1 MTSNFQ
7 VKSQQVDIWV
17 SYKSNT
23 CQCTECK
30 ESCPIYDHVNERT
43 WRHLDICGYK
53 TYVHAKIPR
62 INCSEHGIHQV
73 NIPWAQTHS
82 RFTLMF
88 QQLAIDILKQ
98 CTITGAAKILRISW
112 DQAWHIMELAVKRG
126 LNRKTKE
133 PISYLEVDEK

>member
-1 MTSNFQ
+1 M
-7 VKSQQVDIWV
+7 
-17 SYKSNT
+17 
-23 CQCTECK
+23 
-30 ESCPIYDHVNERT
+30 
-43 WRHLDICGYK
+43 
-53 TYVHAKIPR
+53 
-62 INCSEHGIHQV
+62 HGIHQI

-133 PISYLEVDEK
+133 PISYLGVDEKSVLKGNAKDNVFIILSIVNGAQHVFYVSYFDTCGTCYIYLASRKIYFLIFVALQVGMGGPY